1 MASFAAATPE
11 KKSANLKKKSAKRN
25 TFLLKDLQGN
35 KLNVDCGFYTYGNP
49 DDVEYDEVGK
59 YFYYGRKNNRFLQ
72 IGLRANSSRANMYTL
87 KPDPNNWENTPIPKI
102 AFVVKDFKIDWD
114 YYKKEVSRI
123 NKAERILKSDSIP
136 ETYRNEL
143 NDILK
148 EDTELTPF
156 EEEENALELLE
167 NNQCSM
173 VGGKAIYVEMEKA
186 FVIMPRMDGSLRKL
200 VANQKL
206 HYASIAPMIKEYARM
221 LQCLWNDN
229 LVYTDIKPANTA
241 YRCVGNDRFEIQGI
255 DIGDVFR
262 IKDEEKQP
270 DYVCTYPWYEGGES
284 RSEFAKR
291 KQKEIV
297 DVYDKAFDEL
307 QRDMIAAKAKA
318 DANGENTGPGSNW
331 RVKWQDK
338 NDALDK
344 KLEDYQRN
352 LIDECTNYF
361 HRIRNHPITTKN
373 AEAHMVWG
381 TVVMTALMVEDSWW
395 NIFTHNRF
403 VTNNEMKFDHI
414 DKVCRKMTK
423 AVMTKPMTKQNDY
436 TPDKDFWELV
446 CKGLKDPRSVT
457 LKELGEIKDIK
468 SGTPPS
474 KMKKQD
480 LKLPVRPIIDKDPS
494 PLKDVFTNEQKEQKK
509 NLLQQLVDY
518 VLGRDK
524 EKNKVQEES
533 PNIGWIAEGVMKR
546 RRQKTKRRKKAR
558 KNRRKAV
565 EARQKRKGGKYV
577 TVRNNNKVYQP
588 QLKF

>member
-1 MASFAAATPE
+1 MASIAGNGTSVGTNN
-11 KKSANLKKKSAKRN
+11 KK

-35 KLNVDCGFYTYGNP
+35 KLNVDCGFYIYGNP
-49 DDVEYDEVGK
+49 GDVEYDEYGK
-59 YFYYGRKNNRFLQ
+59 YFYYYKETNRFLQ

-173 VGGKAIYVEMEKA
+173 VGGKAIYVEFKKA

-200 VANQKL
+200 VENQKL

-262 IKDEEKQP
+262 IKDKEKQP

-284 RSEFAKR
+284 RSEFAGR

-297 DVYDKAFDEL
+297 DVYNIAFDKL
-307 QRDMIAAKAKA
+307 QRDMQAAKAKA
-318 DANGENTGPGSNW
+318 DANGDNTGPGSDW
-331 RVKWQDK
+331 RVEWQDK
-338 NDALDK
+338 NNALDK
-344 KLEDYQRN
+344 TLKKKQRN

-381 TVVMTALMVEDSWW
+381 TVVMAALMVEDSWFDV
-395 NIFTHNRF
+395 FTHNRF
-403 VTNNEMKFDHI
+403 VTNNEMKELI
-414 DKVCRKMTK
+414 DKVCLKMTK
-423 AVMTKPMTKQNDY
+423 AVMTSEKDY
-436 TPDKDFWELV
+436 TPDVLFWTRV
-446 CKGLKDPRSVT
+446 CKALRDPTSVT
-457 LKELGEIKDIK
+457 LKDLGEIKEPK
-468 SGTPPS
+468 PESGTPLL
-474 KMKKQD
+474 KLKKQD
-480 LKLPVRPIIDKDPS
+480 LTIKAAPIEDPS
-494 PLKDVFTNEQKEQKK
+494 PPKSVFTDKQKEQKK

-518 VLGRDK
+518 VVGRDK

-546 RRQKTKRRKKAR
+546 RRKRQETRKKRRKKAV
-558 KNRRKAV
+558 KNRPKARRRRGSKYGTARKA
-565 EARQKRKGGKYV
+565 
-577 TVRNNNKVYQP
+577 YQP